1 MNAIKGLSALTDTH
15 GNEIIK
21 KLGAIYSDNTQTLD
35 NRLRIGEALLQTVQR
50 AGDALSI
57 YGTCIYSFWN
67 EKDQGLMLCSSEKPC
82 ETTRNGV
89 ESSSS

>member
-21 KLGAIYSDNTQTLD
+21 KLGAIYSDNAQTLD

-57 YGTCIYSFWN
+57 YGTCIFTLK
-67 EKDQGLMLCSSEKPC
+67 EKDQGLMLCCSEKPC

-89 ESSSS
+89 ESASS

>member
-21 KLGAIYSDNTQTLD
+21 KLGAIYSDDTQTLD

-57 YGTCIYSFWN
+57 YGKYYSW
-67 EKDQGLMLCSSEKPC
+67 M
-82 ETTRNGV
+82 TRQRSGILNDHL
-89 ESSSS
+89 